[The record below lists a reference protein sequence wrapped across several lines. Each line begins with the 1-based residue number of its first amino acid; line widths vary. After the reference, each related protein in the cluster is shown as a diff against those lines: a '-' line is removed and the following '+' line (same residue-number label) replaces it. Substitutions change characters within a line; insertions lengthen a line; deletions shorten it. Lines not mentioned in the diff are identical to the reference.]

1 MDMAFRTFENREKL
15 AEALATGVAAV
26 LAGGNATT
34 GSAVLAVSGGNT
46 PARFFERLSKADID
60 WKRVTVILVDER
72 FVPPSHER
80 SNAGMVAKTLLQ
92 DRAAAAKFVPMV
104 TKASDFASN
113 LAALEKAIALVGPI
127 DACILGMGT
136 DGHTASFFPG
146 GDHLSEAIDRNGEHQ
161 VISMNAPG
169 AGERRLTL
177 TLPRI
182 LDSHFIALHIEGLE
196 KKSVYENA
204 LRDGP
209 AEDLPVRTVLRA
221 AKDRLQIFWA
231 P

>member
-26 LAGGNATT
+26 LAGGIATN

-46 PARFFERLSKADID
+46 PVRFFERLAKADID
-60 WKRVTVILVDER
+60 WQRVTVILVDER
-72 FVPPSHER
+72 FVPSGHER

-92 DRAAAAKFVPMV
+92 DRAAVAKFVPMV
-104 TKASDFASN
+104 TMASDFAGN

-127 DACILGMGT
+127 DACILGMGA
-136 DGHTASFFPG
+136 DGHTASFFTG
-146 GDHLSEAIDRNGEHQ
+146 GDHLAKAIDRAGNQQ
-161 VISMNAPG
+161 VISMTAPG
-169 AGERRLTL
+169 APEQRLTL

-182 LDSHFIALHIEGLE
+182 LDAHFLALHIEGME

-209 AEDLPVRTVLRA
+209 AEDLPVRAVLRA
-221 AKDRLQIFWA
+221 AKDRVQIFWA

>member
-1 MDMAFRTFENREKL
+1 MAFRTFENREKL

-26 LAGGNATT
+26 LAGGIATN

-46 PARFFERLSKADID
+46 PVRFFERLSQADID

-72 FVPPSHER
+72 FVPSGHDR
-80 SNAGMVAKTLLQ
+80 SNAGMVARSLLK
-92 DRAAAAKFVPMV
+92 DRAAAAKFLPMV
-104 TKASDFASN
+104 TMASDFAGN
-113 LAALEKAIALVGPI
+113 LAALEKAIAQVGPI

-146 GDHLSEAIDRNGEHQ
+146 GDHLAEAIDRRGESQ
-161 VISMNAPG
+161 VMSMNAPG

-182 LDSHFIALHIEGLE
+182 LDSHFLALHIEGME
-196 KKSVYENA
+196 KKAVYETA
-204 LRDGP
+204 LADGP
-209 AEDLPVRTVLRA
+209 AEELPVRAVLRA
-221 AKDRLQIFWA
+221 AAGRLQVFWA

>member
-1 MDMAFRTFENREKL
+1 MPFRAFENREKL
-15 AEALATGVAAV
+15 AEALATGVAAI
-26 LAGGNATT
+26 LAGGIATN
-34 GSAVLAVSGGNT
+34 GSAVLAVSGGTT
-46 PARFFERLSKADID
+46 PVRFFEKLSKADID

-72 FVPPSHER
+72 FVPAGHDR
-80 SNAGMVAKTLLQ
+80 SNAGLVARTLLR

-104 TKASDFASN
+104 TMASDFAGN
-113 LAALEKAIALVGPI
+113 QAALEKAIALVGPI

-146 GDHLSEAIDRNGEHQ
+146 GDHLAEAIDRKGDSQ

-182 LDSHFIALHIEGLE
+182 LDAHFLALHIEGME
-196 KKSVYENA
+196 KKAVYENA
-204 LRDGP
+204 LADGP
-209 AEDLPVRTVLRA
+209 AKDMPVRAVLRGA
-221 AKDRLQIFWA
+221 ADRLQIFWA

>member
-1 MDMAFRTFENREKL
+1 MPFRAFENREKL

-26 LAGGNATT
+26 LAGGIATN

-46 PARFFERLSKADID
+46 PLRFFEKLSKTDIE
-60 WKRVTVILVDER
+60 WKRVTVTLVDER
-72 FVPPSHER
+72 FVPSGHDR
-80 SNAGMVAKTLLQ
+80 SNAGLVSKALLR
-92 DRAAAAKFVPMV
+92 DRAATAKFVPMV
-104 TKASDFASN
+104 TMASDFAGN

-127 DACILGMGT
+127 DACILGMGA

-146 GDHLSEAIDRNGEHQ
+146 GDHLAEAIDRGGTQQ

-182 LDSHFIALHIEGLE
+182 LDAHFLALHIEGTE
-196 KKSVYENA
+196 KKAVYEHA
-204 LRDGP
+204 LAEGP
-209 AEDLPVRTVLRA
+209 AEDLPVRAVLRA
-221 AKDRLQIFWA
+221 AADRLQIFWA